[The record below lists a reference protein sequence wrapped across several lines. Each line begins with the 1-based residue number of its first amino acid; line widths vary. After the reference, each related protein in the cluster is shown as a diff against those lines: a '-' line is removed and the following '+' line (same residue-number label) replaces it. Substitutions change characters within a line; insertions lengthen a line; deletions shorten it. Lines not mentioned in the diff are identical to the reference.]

1 MAFHPSSYPET
12 SYRRR
17 LQPADNYTPSAR
29 LVRFLKEREGLS
41 RQPDFDGYGTY
52 TVGYGVNYPNRNAA
66 LTAIRRLGGVPGRLT
81 DAQATPDLIRTIR
94 EKEEKLQG
102 VLNERGHRVWDSM
115 RDYQQDAVRSLFYN
129 LTERSGIQFLRKYIN
144 GDRVSQIPNALR
156 LYTGSWSESN
166 RNGLGY
172 RRELERRMFIGDN
185 ALGSRGPTIADTIQ
199 GRTNDR
205 TTGRSRHPAHRP
217 PRHGTG
223 ENFAD
228 NGFAM
233 TAPAPRHR
241 RHRRPERAP
250 EIMFIEN
257 PYDGGLEPAF
267 FARPLF
273 ARGRAHAFKM

>member
-12 SYRRR
+12 SYRHR
-17 LQPADNYTPSAR
+17 LRPADSYMPSAR

-52 TVGYGVNYPNRNAA
+52 TIGYGVNYPSRAA
-66 LTAIRRLGGVPGRLT
+66 AVAAIRRLGGVPGRLT

-94 EKEEKLQG
+94 EKEQRLQG
-102 VLNERGHRVWDSM
+102 ALNERGHSVWDSM

-156 LYTGSWSESN
+156 LYTGSWSEDN

-172 RRELERRMFIGDN
+172 RRELERKMFMGGN
-185 ALGSRGPTIADTIQ
+185 AFGGRGPTIADTIQ
-199 GRTNDR
+199 GRPHDR
-205 TTGRSRHPAHRP
+205 TVDRTPRRARHMMD
-217 PRHGTG
+217 

-228 NGFAM
+228 NGFAV
-233 TAPAPRHR
+233 TTPAPRRHR
-241 RHRRPERAP
+241 RHRPEVIYVESPFESGAS
-250 EIMFIEN
+250 F
-257 PYDGGLEPAF
+257 PAF
-267 FARPLF
+267 F
-273 ARGRAHAFKM
+273 GRNRHNAFRM